1 MQYITVDTAIRHI
14 IILGQR
20 TILAKLDVKSAFR
33 LIPVHPANRHL
44 VAMCWNDKIYVDTC
58 LPFGLRSAPE
68 IFNILADLLSC
79 ILEQREIMP
88 VIHYLD
94 DFLTMGS
101 ADSATCHDN
110 FTAIQQTCQ
119 ELGIPL
125 APEKLK
131 GPSHILTFLGIE
143 LNTIHIE
150 VRLPDEKLVRI
161 RTSLSSWLTKKKATK
176 REILSLVGLL
186 QHASK
191 VVRPGRT
198 FTARMYSTAAK
209 VKELSYFTR
218 LNREFRSDLQW
229 WHTFINSWNGLSFLR
244 LSDPQSTFDCQVQTD
259 AAGSWGCGAFYSTH
273 WFQLRWSAEWATV
286 GIMAKELVPIVISC
300 AVWGK
305 SLAKKRVE
313 FQCDNQSLVTA
324 INKGTAKDTL
334 VMHLLRCL
342 WFFTALFDIDI
353 TATHIAGINNKAA
366 DMLSRN
372 HMRRFFTVHP
382 EALQYPTQ
390 VPVSL
395 VSLITPQKLDWT
407 SLSVLHQ
414 FQLTVSAIR

>member
-14 IILGQR
+14 ITLGQL

-44 VAMCWNDKIYVDTC
+44 VAICWNDKIYVDTC

-79 ILEQREIMP
+79 ILEQREITP

-125 APEKLK
+125 APEKLE

-143 LNTIHIE
+143 FDTIHME
-150 VRLPDEKLVRI
+150 ARLPDEKLVRI
-161 RTSLSSWLTKKKATK
+161 PTSLSSWLTKKKATK

-198 FTARMYSTAAK
+198 FTARMYSTAAI
-209 VKELSYFTR
+209 VKELSYFTP

-273 WFQLRWSAEWATV
+273 
-286 GIMAKELVPIVISC
+286 
-300 AVWGK
+300 
-305 SLAKKRVE
+305 
-313 FQCDNQSLVTA
+313 
-324 INKGTAKDTL
+324 
-334 VMHLLRCL
+334 
-342 WFFTALFDIDI
+342 
-353 TATHIAGINNKAA
+353 
-366 DMLSRN
+366 
-372 HMRRFFTVHP
+372 
-382 EALQYPTQ
+382 
-390 VPVSL
+390 
-395 VSLITPQKLDWT
+395 
-407 SLSVLHQ
+407 
-414 FQLTVSAIR
+414 